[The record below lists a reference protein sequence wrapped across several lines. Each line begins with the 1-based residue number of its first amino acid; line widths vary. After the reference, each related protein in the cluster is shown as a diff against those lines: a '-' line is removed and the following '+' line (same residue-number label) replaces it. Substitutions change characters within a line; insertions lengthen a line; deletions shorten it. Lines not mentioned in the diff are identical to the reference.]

1 MKKKNDQKIV
11 SFLQLSGIYLS
22 IQNNYFPFRNIY
34 IYNDTSDKE
43 NILSDLK
50 FETNHYPSIHTFEI

>member
-50 FETNHYPSIHTFEI
+50 FETNHPSIHTFEI